1 VKSLLFVWLFIFF
14 ILFFRKKMVVGPS
27 ELGPQA
33 DIVFVIEG
41 TAVNGAYFNDIKEKY
56 IIPTLE

>member
-1 VKSLLFVWLFIFF
+1 
-14 ILFFRKKMVVGPS
+14 MVVGPS